1 MQTHN
6 FFFDKCNQESLN
18 NMFIQMQQTFT
29 VPKKELIISLPYL
42 GKMSQI
48 DKPRLTKTMSK
59 HMKFFKFRVIL
70 QTSNTLNNYF
80 HFKDFV
86 PETLRSDFVYKT
98 TQSPALLIP
107 TSIPKLRSLLHW

>member
-1 MQTHN
+1 
-6 FFFDKCNQESLN
+6 
-18 NMFIQMQQTFT
+18 MQQIST

-59 HMKFFKFRVIL
+59 HMKFCKFRVIL

-86 PETLRSDFVYKT
+86 PETLRS
-98 TQSPALLIP
+98 PALLIP
-107 TSIPKLRSLLHW
+107 TSIPKLHSLLHW